1 MNRGH
6 LLGNQ
11 LGGSGTDRR
20 NLVALH
26 GVPNRKPYMAKVESE
41 VAAMVNSGQTVYYEV
56 TAHYTGKNGAPDY
69 LTINWLNLDTGE
81 IPAEPITIWNTP
93 NGLKP

>member
-6 LLGNQ
+6 LLGDQ

-41 VAAMVNSGQTVYYEV
+41 VAA
-56 TAHYTGKNGAPDY
+56 
-69 LTINWLNLDTGE
+69 W
-81 IPAEPITIWNTP
+81 
-93 NGLKP
+93 